1 MPHYWKIKQA
11 ANIVANGGVI
21 AYPTEAVYGLGC
33 DPLNPNAVLRL
44 LQIKQRLWQKGLI
57 LVAADLDQL
66 LPFVDIPSEAIRRKI
81 SASWPGPITWILPA
95 APATPTLVTGAHHT
109 LAVRVSAHPAVQA
122 LCREINQPLIS
133 TSANR
138 ASLSPARSA
147 LAVRRIFGHDVD
159 YILHGDV
166 DRTAKPS
173 EIRDAL
179 SDRIIRPGKSTT

>member
-1 MPHYWKIKQA
+1 MSHTWKIKQA
-11 ANIVANGGVI
+11 AKIVQNGGVI

-33 DPLNPNAVLRL
+33 DPLNHNALHRL
-44 LQIKQRLWQKGLI
+44 LHIKQRPWHKGLI
-57 LVAADLDQL
+57 LVAAHIDQL
-66 LPFVDIPSEAIRRKI
+66 LPFVVIPNEAIRRKI
-81 SASWPGPITWILPA
+81 SASWPGPVTWILPA
-95 APATPTLVTGAHHT
+95 SSASPPLVTGAHHT

-166 DRTAKPS
+166 DRSAKPS

-179 SDRIIRPGKSTT
+179 SDRVIRPG